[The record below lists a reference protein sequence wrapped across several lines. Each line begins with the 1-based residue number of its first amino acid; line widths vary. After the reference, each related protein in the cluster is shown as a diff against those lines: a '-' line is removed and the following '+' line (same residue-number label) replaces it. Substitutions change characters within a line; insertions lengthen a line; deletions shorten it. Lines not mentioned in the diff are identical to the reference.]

1 MIKFEREIKEMEQVF
16 LEQRSF
22 LKVNFEVEF
31 MICFE
36 NEILFFKNINVKLKE
51 DLEIMEKERKEME
64 KKGKEE

>member
-1 MIKFEREIKEMEQVF
+1 
-16 LEQRSF
+16 
-22 LKVNFEVEF
+22 

-51 DLEIMEKERKEME
+51 DLEIIEKERKEME

>member
-1 MIKFEREIKEMEQVF
+1 
-16 LEQRSF
+16 
-22 LKVNFEVEF
+22 

-64 KKGKEE
+64 KKGKEEWWKFEESFEEEILEME